1 MIVRDRPQA
10 WQLFFVLRGSLLPR
24 IWPQIA
30 GVGLLSLLIVAGHK
44 LAPHW
49 VPSLS
54 AAPFALLGIAI
65 SVFLSFRN
73 SASHDRWW
81 EARKLWGEIIQSA
94 RDIARQTAHLD
105 EGAGQGGLAP
115 AASRPGGAGQ
125 GVAAGDGTA
134 ADRTGQAANAAGQGE
149 AAQDADARVASAHPL
164 TAQDIAA
171 PAAVRSPD
179 RRAILTSVIAFAAD
193 TARQLRAGPASAAPP
208 RNAAN
213 AHLTDAALVVARL
226 ARANRLT
233 LAEEAALTA
242 SITRLSHALV
252 GCERLVNTPLPF
264 AYTLLL
270 HRTAYLFCF
279 MMPFGFA
286 DNLGWATPLATMLVA
301 YTFFGL
307 DALGDEL
314 EEPFG
319 LAPNDL
325 PIAAYATMV
334 EITLR
339 DAMGDPDL
347 PPMPQPVGYLL
358 F

>member
-105 EGAGQGGLAP
+105 EGAGQG
-115 AASRPGGAGQ
+115 
-125 GVAAGDGTA
+125 
-134 ADRTGQAANAAGQGE
+134 ADR
-149 AAQDADARVASAHPL
+149 
-164 TAQDIAA
+164 
-171 PAAVRSPD
+171 SPN

-325 PIAAYATMV
+325 PIAAYATIV